1 MLEAPSEERPEG
13 CFAVVEDGSD
23 VRVEIYHRS
32 ENVAREI
39 RIAYTVENA
48 VILHDDVAE
57 FRWDLTSASEI
68 SYTGVVSARLF
79 LPSVVTEEEWFAW
92 AHGPLNGTI
101 EKNGGAGAVLRA
113 EDVPDYTVVDMRLA
127 MPRALFTGGYVEESA
142 ALEGIHE
149 EEAELARQANQERGL
164 LRFQDSPQGFALL
177 L

>member
-1 MLEAPSEERPEG
+1 MARCAGAVFAAAGGGERQRLAGQRGLRHFSGRGRQRAHRRTWRVRFEDQEYSRYWRSYRRDAWYSLGDWEVSLDGEALTLLEAPSEERPEG

-68 SYTGVVSARLF
+68 SYTAWSARGSF
-79 LPSVVTEEEWFAW
+79 CPAS
-92 AHGPLNGTI
+92 
-101 EKNGGAGAVLRA
+101 
-113 EDVPDYTVVDMRLA
+113 
-127 MPRALFTGGYVEESA
+127 
-142 ALEGIHE
+142 
-149 EEAELARQANQERGL
+149 
-164 LRFQDSPQGFALL
+164 
-177 L
+177 